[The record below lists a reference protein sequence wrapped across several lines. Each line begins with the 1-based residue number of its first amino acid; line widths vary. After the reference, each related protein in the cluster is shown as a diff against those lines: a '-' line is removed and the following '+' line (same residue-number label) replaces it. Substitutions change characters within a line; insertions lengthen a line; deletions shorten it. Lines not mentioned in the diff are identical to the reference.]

1 MNTRDQF
8 RITTIAAFILFTFP
22 TFTSPARQESAPP
35 DSSAISRGDAIQFHL
50 VGGYALSY
58 VSSRSEQ
65 SALRFTG
72 DVSYS
77 GSSLEGPMKSTSS
90 PSTVQ
95 NTDETSEGHSY
106 AIDVTV
112 SYLHSL
118 DVTDNTF
125 FYFGLGPSAR
135 YARTYQKNT
144 YNETASTDPQPYN
157 SKNENRTTDWGIGIR
172 VIAGV
177 ESSLSS
183 DVSVLAEYQLSG
195 FTTWSH
201 TNYKSSYWSGPSST
215 SYTTERDRR
224 GWQVEFHSIKLGIAV
239 HFLN

>member
-8 RITTIAAFILFTFP
+8 RITTIAAFILFTIP
-22 TFTSPARQESAPP
+22 SFTSPARQASAPS
-35 DSSAISRGDAIQFHL
+35 DSSAISRRDAIQFHL

-58 VSSRSEQ
+58 VSFSSEQ

-77 GSSLEGPMKSTSS
+77 GNSLEGPMKSTS
-90 PSTVQ
+90 PSNFQ

-144 YNETASTDPQPYN
+144 YTETASTNPQPYN

-195 FTTWSH
+195 FTTWSL
-201 TNYKSSYWSGPSST
+201 TNYKSSYWSGPSLT
-215 SYTTERDRR
+215 SYTTDTDRR
-224 GWQVEFHSIKLGIAV
+224 GWQVVFHSIKLGIAV